1 MINNYKMKTLN
12 HFKLK
17 LTVPFLLTVMVL
29 CMGCPYESA
38 YPLEGTRIK
47 YDKDIIGSWHEGETD
62 VKITRIDDYNFSFV
76 YDDHDEEYGGGKLT
90 GSGYF
95 VTNNGATYVVIERN
109 DLTYNKY
116 VIYKVISIELNSMHV
131 IPLDEDDI
139 SSSKTFGSAQEFT
152 RYVLNSKSFFGYPNK
167 MEYKRGPSS
176 YIANNNSNNNS
187 NTFDNGNSG
196 AAAVANSAPSSGG
209 GTTLFYEDFQ
219 SFKNNWYSNY
229 DFKDSNYIYI
239 STLENPSN
247 HFYLFRNRKYNNG
260 YIVPIPFYSIP
271 SSNYSIEISTK
282 HHDGVENSGY
292 GIKFGGSG
300 WQNVYSFNIS
310 ADGYYRISKKQNGDY
325 SELVPWTTS
334 SALNKGYTALNRLE
348 VRVYSNYSEFYIN
361 GQYIRRV
368 DITPFGTTAGLEVY
382 NNQTVDFDD
391 LYIKTLGSSSG
402 YNNNNSYSSGVL
414 FTENFQTR
422 TNNWYHNYDFKDSN
436 YIYINTL
443 DNPSNHC
450 YLFRNRKNLGSYIVP
465 VPYTL
470 PSSSNYSFEVY
481 AKHHDGVQD
490 RAYGIKFGA
499 SDWDNCYSLNI
510 SANGYYRVSKM
521 SSGRYSDV
529 IPWTTSSALYTGNTT
544 NKIEVR
550 VYNSYVDI
558 YINNT
563 YVTRLN
569 DFSSYGKYL
578 GLEVYNNQTIYYD
591 DLVIKKL

>member
-1 MINNYKMKTLN
+1 MKTLSQ
-12 HFKLK
+12 FKLK
-17 LTVPFLLTVMVL
+17 LTVPFLFAVMIL
-29 CMGCPYESA
+29 CMGCPYESKF
-38 YPLEGTRIK
+38 PLEGTRVK
-47 YDKDIIGSWHEGETD
+47 YDKDIIGTWREDETD
-62 VKITRIDDYNFSFV
+62 LKISRIDDYKFSFS
-76 YDDHDEEYGGGKLT
+76 YDDHDDEYGAGKVT
-90 GSGYF
+90 GTGYC
-95 VTNNGATYVVIERN
+95 VTNDGATYAVIERN
-109 DLTYNKY
+109 DLSDKKY
-116 VIYKVISIELNSMHV
+116 VIYKVISLEPAGLNV
-131 IPLDEDDI
+131 IPLHEDDI
-139 SSSKTFGSAQEFT
+139 SSTRTFSSAQDFT
-152 RYVLNSKSFFGYPNK
+152 RYVLNNDNFFAYSNRQ
-167 MEYKRGPSS
+167 EYKKGSTN
-176 YIANNNSNNNS
+176 YTANNNITTYQTLPPADNYQTLPPANNS
-187 NTFDNGNSG
+187 GNT
-196 AAAVANSAPSSGG
+196 GG
-209 GTTLFYEDFQ
+209 GNVLFYEDFQ
-219 SFKNNWYSNY
+219 SFNNGWYSNY

-271 SSNYSIEISTK
+271 SSNYSIEITAK

-325 SELVPWTTS
+325 SELVAWTTS
-334 SALNKGYTALNRLE
+334 SALTKGYTASNKLE
-348 VRVYSNYSEFYIN
+348 VRVFSNYTEFYIN
-361 GQYIRRV
+361 GQYIRRL

-382 NNQTVDFDD
+382 NNQTIDFDD
-391 LYIKTLGSSSG
+391 LYIKSLSG
-402 YNNNNSYSSGVL
+402 GNNYNTSNNTYSSGVL

-422 TNNWYHNYDFKDSN
+422 ANNWYHNYDFKDSN

-450 YLFRNRKNLGSYIVP
+450 YLFRNRKNLGSFIVP

-481 AKHHDGVQD
+481 AKHHDGVED

-510 SANGYYRVSKM
+510 SSNGFYRVSKM
-521 SSGRYSDV
+521 SSGTYSDV
-529 IPWTTSSALYTGNTT
+529 IPWTTTSALYTGNTT
-544 NKIEVR
+544 NKLEVR
-550 VYNSYVDI
+550 VYSSYADI
-558 YINNT
+558 YINSQ
-563 YVTRLN
+563 YITRLN
-569 DFSSYGKYL
+569 NFSPYGKYL